1 MRAPRA
7 RAARARC
14 ACVRA
19 YRAHPLGSVAVAN
32 SRVARAGI
40 SRATHTPY
48 LSLSPISVALR
59 TALSEQLQ
67 KLGVH
72 DGVALA
78 TAAVGETVHLVPL
91 TGPNNN
97 DLGGVV
103 RLLACLPDTETIRV
117 KPIVEGG
124 SSREVP
130 HARLLR
136 HAAHA
141 TLAAR
146 FGSADARPRTRAI
159 AHSAQLEPA
168 REEMRVQGAA
178 FERNE
183 AHARAN
189 AAQHAAAVARD
200 AAARID
206 ASIDERDRE
215 ARAAV
220 ASATAAAR
228 RAERAA
234 DVAIADARANAD
246 DATAH
251 AETAEQRAARAAR
264 TIARLREE
272 NAALRA
278 EADGTLEEN
287 SRLGA
292 RVFYLEDKSRLGIA
306 TRERDEVGVV
316 DVTVG
321 IMTS

>member
-1 MRAPRA
+1 M
-7 RAARARC
+7 
-14 ACVRA
+14 
-19 YRAHPLGSVAVAN
+19 
-32 SRVARAGI
+32 
-40 SRATHTPY
+40 PY
-48 LSLSPISVALR
+48 LPLSPISGALR
-59 TALSEQLQ
+59 TALSERLQ

-91 TGPNNN
+91 TGPNHN

-103 RLLACLPDTETIRV
+103 RLLECLPDTEMIRV

-141 TLAAR
+141 TPAAR

-272 NAALRA
+272 NAALRT

-292 RVFYLEDKSRLGIA
+292 RVFYLEDKSRAGIA
-306 TRERDEVGVV
+306 TRERDEVCVV

-321 IMTS
+321 IMAS